1 MKELLQR
8 LQSRRGIERFSIYEE
23 TDGVLRVDVWMD
35 GNSYIDKAV
44 SGVRRELDTAARE
57 KNCRVKITIA
67 AILERFEVGRENGPT
82 ISTHHQSIEK
92 AD

>member
-1 MKELLQR
+1 MEALLQR
-8 LQSRRGIERFSIYEE
+8 LQSRRGIERFAISREA
-23 TDGVLRVDVWMD
+23 DGSLRVDVWMD

-44 SGVRRELDTAARE
+44 SGVRRELDAAARE

-67 AILERFEVGRENGPT
+67 AILERFEVGRDNGPT
-82 ISTHHQSIEK
+82 VRTYHQSIEK